1 MAELD
6 LGKLAHPSPLRQ
18 ARAEA
23 FLRVVHRQRGV
34 WLDMDMYEALPI
46 QTGCTRQDTDLAIN
60 DLAEAG
66 LINLSGKDTIV
77 EIIDPT
83 EKVDGDA

>member
-1 MAELD
+1 MNKPD
-6 LGKLAHPSPLRQ
+6 LTKLAHLPPLRQ

-23 FLRVVHRQRGV
+23 FFRVVHRQRGV
-34 WLDMDMYEALPI
+34 CLDMGMYEALPI

-83 EKVDGDA
+83 EKVDGDV